1 MCGMARKKKP
11 FRDVRDRNFLEIA
24 NMPLVE
30 NKSAAIEWIK
40 TSKVMGYVFQQARS
54 WNFLVA
60 SYSEDDGYVWHGVN
74 YGEENRKLNR
84 ETKTAYGKK
93 VFDALTRDKIDLMPL
108 LRYRDPEEEFSP
120 LESEVIQFLA
130 TKKHILNLV
139 FITATYNGRIIV
151 NKDGTCIG
159 QNML

>member
-1 MCGMARKKKP
+1 
-11 FRDVRDRNFLEIA
+11 
-24 NMPLVE
+24 
-30 NKSAAIEWIK
+30 
-40 TSKVMGYVFQQARS
+40 MGYIFQQARS

-84 ETKTAYGKK
+84 ELKTAYGKK
-93 VFDALTRDKIDLMPL
+93 VFDALTKDKIDLMPL
-108 LRYRDPEEEFSP
+108 LRYRDPEEE
-120 LESEVIQFLA
+120 LIQFLA